1 LGYYLLTAKPF
12 HLAGEFIHLCRES
25 SNSFIS
31 LPNCLLNPKE
41 RLNSIRTQTLFWV
54 KQFVENFLVVGFS
67 FEPPFELR
75 ELFGGYGSQPFEG

>member
-1 LGYYLLTAKPF
+1 VNLFTCIEKVQTAFLHPKITF
-12 HLAGEFIHLCRES
+12 
-25 SNSFIS
+25 
-31 LPNCLLNPKE
+31 NPKE

-54 KQFVENFLVVGFS
+54 KQFVENFLVVRFS